1 MNQVPL
7 MPRAILLSLLVLT
20 VTSCSLVRA
29 KTPAPVVAL
38 ETPPPPARVA
48 VPVALTEPEDLTP
61 PPAVATAPSPAPPR
75 SRDTTASARPADRPA
90 TSPPAATPPE
100 PAPTTPAPVLQTT
113 RDVGSVQ
120 QKTEWLLGQAQ
131 RDLDTM
137 TPRRGT
143 LGSQARGQYDNAA
156 AFIRNARK
164 ALEVKNYM
172 LAEQLAT
179 KAAALASALVKG

>member
-1 MNQVPL
+1 
-7 MPRAILLSLLVLT
+7 MPRAILLSLIVLT
-20 VTSCSLVRA
+20 VSSCSLVRA
-29 KTPAPVVAL
+29 KTPPPVVAL

-48 VPVALTEPEDLTP
+48 VPVALTEPEELTP
-61 PPAVATAPSPAPPR
+61 PPAVASAPSPAPSR
-75 SRDTTASARPADRPA
+75 SRETAATRPADRPA
-90 TSPPAATPPE
+90 ASPPAAPAPE
-100 PAPTTPAPVLQTT
+100 PAPATPAPVLQTT

-131 RDLDTM
+131 RDLDTV
-137 TPRRGT
+137 TPRRGA

-179 KAAALASALVKG
+179 KAAALASALIKG